1 MAEVPSRGLAA
12 GTKATRA
19 KEISFKE
26 IVSKKKNIYDCVPR
40 AKEILSYY
48 QLWVDGKADVV
59 SQGNPFLVTSGTT
72 VSLSKSAQKVQNCLV
87 KIPGFFIHSMAIFF
101 I

>member
-1 MAEVPSRGLAA
+1 MC
-12 GTKATRA
+12 K
-19 KEISFKE
+19 
-26 IVSKKKNIYDCVPR
+26 KKKNIYDRVPR

-72 VSLSKSAQKVQNCLV
+72 VSLSKSEGKEYHVTEEDVIAGLCENEEIRELIYQK
-87 KIPGFFIHSMAIFF
+87 
-101 I
+101 